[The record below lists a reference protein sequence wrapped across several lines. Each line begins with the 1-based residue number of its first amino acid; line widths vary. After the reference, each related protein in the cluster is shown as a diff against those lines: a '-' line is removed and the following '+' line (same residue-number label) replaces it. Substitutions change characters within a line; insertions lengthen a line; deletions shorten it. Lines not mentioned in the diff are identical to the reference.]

1 MSSTTVRS
9 ENNQNKTEV
18 TGMEIVFN
26 TRENKYEIENGQ
38 TLDTVLKDHI
48 QEQGEMGIN
57 AGGSHVEEVK
67 NGSRLVTNDG
77 TIIILD
83 PRAVMIIAKQGKER
97 RKVQGKEEKE
107 KAEISR

>member
-38 TLDTVLKDHI
+38 TLDPVLKDHI
-48 QEQGEMGIN
+48 QEQGEMEIN
-57 AGGSHVEEVK
+57 AGGSHVEESK
-67 NGSRLVTNDG
+67 NESRLVKDDG
-77 TIIILD
+77 TILMLD
-83 PRAVMIIAKQGKER
+83 PKAVMIIAKQGKER
-97 RKVQGKEEKE
+97 RKVQGKEEKD
-107 KAEISR
+107 KAEVSR

>member
-57 AGGSHVEEVK
+57 VGESHVEESK
-67 NGSRLVTNDG
+67 NESRLVKDDG
-77 TIIILD
+77 TILMLD
-83 PRAVMIIAKQGKER
+83 PKAVMIIAKQGKER
-97 RKVQGKEEKE
+97 RKVQGKEEKD
-107 KAEISR
+107 KAEVSR